1 MFSRILNAL
10 AWSLTCF
17 ALSGVCGA
25 LAQAPAAQ
33 TAYADEDRDWGV
45 VATSRLRQEP
55 YHAPTPRQIP
65 GAAVVRTLELRAM
78 LNGPTPPILI
88 DVLSGE
94 DHLTLA
100 GAVWLAGAGRGEN
113 FIDRLQSELTPLLA
127 KLTDGDKGRAMV
139 FFCASAECW
148 LSYNAALRAV
158 AAGYTK
164 VYWYRGGIEAWVEAD
179 LPTARTIAARN
190 P

>member
-1 MFSRILNAL
+1 MFRRILNAL
-10 AWSLTCF
+10 VWSLTCL
-17 ALSGVCGA
+17 ALSYLNGA
-25 LAQAPAAQ
+25 LAQAPVVQ
-33 TAYADEDRDWGV
+33 NTYADEDRDWGV
-45 VATSRLRQEP
+45 AAMNRLRQEP
-55 YHAPTPRQIP
+55 YHAPTPTQIP
-65 GAAVVRTLELRAM
+65 GAAVVRTLELRSM
-78 LNGPTPPILI
+78 LNGSTPPIII

-100 GAVWLAGAGRGEN
+100 GAVWLAGAGRGES

-127 KLTDGDKGRAMV
+127 KLTDGDKSRGMV

-148 LSYNAALRAV
+148 LSYNTALRAV

-164 VYWYRGGIEAWVEAD
+164 VYWYRGGIEAWVEAG
-179 LPTARTIAARN
+179 LPTAKTIAARN